1 MIVSMKV
8 YIINYFYFLIR
19 LEGIFYGFVY
29 SEVVIDIY
37 KKVFEDVKNQGGK
50 IVCGGKVRYNRFG
63 L

>member
-1 MIVSMKV
+1 MKV

-37 KKVFEDVKNQGGK
+37 KKVFEDVKN
-50 IVCGGKVRYNRFG
+50 
-63 L
+63 